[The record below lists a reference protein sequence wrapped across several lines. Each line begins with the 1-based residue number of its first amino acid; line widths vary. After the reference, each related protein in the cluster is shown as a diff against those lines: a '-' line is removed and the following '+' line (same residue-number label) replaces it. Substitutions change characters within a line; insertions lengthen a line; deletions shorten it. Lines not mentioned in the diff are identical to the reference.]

1 MKRTIGRMSNHAAVF
16 LYFCTN
22 YYAVSKMKK
31 NNSVGGFVFSTD
43 PNFRPSDADESPV
56 SSAPAAQQNL
66 RIWLDRLKG
75 NKEAT
80 VIRGFA
86 GSDADLA
93 ELARLLKN
101 KCASGGNAKDGEIIL
116 QGDHREKVLKL
127 LLEQGYSKTK
137 KAGG

>member
-1 MKRTIGRMSNHAAVF
+1 MS
-16 LYFCTN
+16 LQL
-22 YYAVSKMKK
+22 SKFSK
-31 NNSVGGFVFSTD
+31 NSRGGFVFSTNPD
-43 PNFRPSDADESPV
+43 FVPPSDDADDGPPAEV
-56 SSAPAAQQNL
+56 SRQVL

-86 GSDADLA
+86 GSDQALS
-93 ELARLLKN
+93 ELARTLKS
-101 KCASGGNAKDGEIIL
+101 KCATGGNAKNGEIIL

-127 LLEQGYSKTK
+127 LLEMGYSKTK